1 MAIWIFPLKIVMFH
15 GYVNVYRRVNPPV
28 TEDIPATFYDEGT
41 YTLGGYLHIPPSPLY
56 PQ

>member
-41 YTLGGYLHIPPSPLY
+41 YTLGGYLHLSPLY